1 MAMPHTQFAVKHSAY
16 GPPVVQEPIA
26 NGKES
31 FLWAEEESL
40 VLLAGFIAIRSDKSK
55 LKNYLQIS
63 DVWNKTYEVAAI
75 CL

>member
-1 MAMPHTQFAVKHSAY
+1 MAFPHAQFAVNHSAY

-26 NGKES
+26 NRKQS

-55 LKNYLQIS
+55 FKNYSHTS
-63 DVWNKTYEVAAI
+63 DV
-75 CL
+75 